1 MIPGGS
7 RSGHVIGATRGR
19 IMDDTMRRLA
29 DIQAIATTK
38 ARYFYFLDTKQWDRL
53 ATVFTA
59 DVDFDSAREGEYSFA
74 GRDGFIDYVRTHLSD
89 ATTIH
94 HGHMPIIDFDG
105 PDEARGIWAMTDDVQ
120 IPARATRFIGHGHYH
135 ERYRREDGEWLI
147 SAWKLTRLRVDVL
160 EGPSR

>member
-1 MIPGGS
+1 
-7 RSGHVIGATRGR
+7 
-19 IMDDTMRRLA
+19 MDDTMRRLA